1 MPYNCGRKCP
11 FCESRKMY
19 DTLNVSLDKTLEV
32 LRRIAD
38 SDIEDI
44 MITGGEP
51 CDNLDYLGKMLDILK
66 DKIVYVNTL
75 FPSESAKDITHMF
88 DVEYPCVKGINVS
101 RHLSTYEKDSAF
113 LYAPI
118 PSCRW
123 PKGRI
128 RQHNNYSMPPP
139 LTTYW
144 AALRS
149 RYA

>member
-1 MPYNCGRKCP
+1 MYCLDNIDNIKIPFGLRRPPTFTCP
-11 FCESRKMY
+11 TIAAGSAFCESRKMY

-75 FPSESAKDITHMF
+75 FPSESAKTSPTCSMW
-88 DVEYPCVKGINVS
+88 N
-101 RHLSTYEKDSAF
+101 
-113 LYAPI
+113 I
-118 PSCRW
+118 P
-123 PKGRI
+123 
-128 RQHNNYSMPPP
+128 
-139 LTTYW
+139 
-144 AALRS
+144 A
-149 RYA
+149 